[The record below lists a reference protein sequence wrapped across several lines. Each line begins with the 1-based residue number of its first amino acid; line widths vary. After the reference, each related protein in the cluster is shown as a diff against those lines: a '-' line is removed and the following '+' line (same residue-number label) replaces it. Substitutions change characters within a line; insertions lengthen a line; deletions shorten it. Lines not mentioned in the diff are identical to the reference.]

1 MVRQLKEVEEIVR
14 NVIRMVDQ
22 RYHVHAAYLFGS
34 YVEGVPRDD
43 SDIDIAI
50 FAEGIESENIDNRM
64 NFIAQIQKAIDPEI
78 ELHLFPTAL
87 LNELRPTNFPGYIS
101 SHGKKIAA

>member
-14 NVIRMVDQ
+14 TVIGIINQ
-22 RYHVHAAYLFGS
+22 RYPVRAAYLFGS
-34 YVEGVPRDD
+34 YVDGVPRDD

-50 FAEGIESENIDNRM
+50 FAEGIESEDIDTRM
-64 NFIAQIQKAIDPEI
+64 DFIAQVQKVIGAEI
-78 ELHLFPTAL
+78 ELHLFPAAL

-101 SHGKKIAA
+101 AHGKKIAA